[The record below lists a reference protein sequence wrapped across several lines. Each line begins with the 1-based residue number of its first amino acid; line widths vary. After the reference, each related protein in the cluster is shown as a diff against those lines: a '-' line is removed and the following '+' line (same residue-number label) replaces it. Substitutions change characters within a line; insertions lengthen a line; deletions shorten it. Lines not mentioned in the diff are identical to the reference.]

1 MQNYDELMFSIEKRF
16 KTTMI
21 GALAQFEKY
30 FGYLWENDSPNREK
44 FENLWED
51 TRNNILNNGN
61 NQIRLA
67 LRDLEQTLYNKP
79 KFKQQYHYK
88 FYFKDQNNEGDYQ

>member
-1 MQNYDELMFSIEKRF
+1 MNTQEDLLEEIETRI

-21 GALAQFEKY
+21 GSLAQFEKH
-30 FGYLWENDSPNREK
+30 FGYLWQNDHANRQKYED
-44 FENLWED
+44 LWED

-67 LRDLEQTLYNKP
+67 LKSLGDFLYQKPFQNK
-79 KFKQQYHYK
+79 YHYK
-88 FYFKDQNNEGDYQ
+88 FYFKDNKGDRRS